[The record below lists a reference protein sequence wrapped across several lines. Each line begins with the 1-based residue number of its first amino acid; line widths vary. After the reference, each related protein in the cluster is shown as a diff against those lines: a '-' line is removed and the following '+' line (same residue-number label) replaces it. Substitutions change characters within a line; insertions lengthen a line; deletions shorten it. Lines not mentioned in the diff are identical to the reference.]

1 MFYNQA
7 RLSFLRR
14 MLQIHRNFLTT
25 CKQKSIQEAKLQA
38 YVTFSGRSMVEMLGV
53 LAIIGVLSV
62 GAMSGYSRAMMK
74 YKLNK
79 FSEGLNSLL
88 NYAFQ
93 YMPQFETSGT
103 TTSYNELMYKLNL
116 IPDGMIYDAT
126 TQRIYDTFNNQL
138 IVYKNIGQDGTTE
151 TNVLSVSM
159 DTSDISKQM
168 CQTTLTVAKEIAFA
182 LHSVAVKDDAV
193 EGGSFSDRLWGD
205 KFCSG
210 SRKCLRNMTIDDTSD
225 VCEYCD
231 DTEKS
236 CRLVIMWQ

>member
-1 MFYNQA
+1 M
-7 RLSFLRR
+7 
-14 MLQIHRNFLTT
+14 I
-25 CKQKSIQEAKLQA
+25 IQQQ
-38 YVTFSGRSMVEMLGV
+38 GRSMVEMLGV

-62 GAMSGYSRAMMK
+62 GAMSGYSKAMMK

-88 NYAFQ
+88 NYALQ
-93 YMPQFETSGT
+93 YTPQFETSGSQT
-103 TTSYNELMYKLNL
+103 YYNELMYKLNL

-138 IVYKNIGQDGTTE
+138 IVYRNIEQDGITE
-151 TNVLSVSM
+151 TNVLSISM

-168 CQTTLTVAKEIAFA
+168 CQSALTVAKENAFA
-182 LHSVAVKDDAV
+182 LHSVMVKALQNDNTDP
-193 EGGSFSDRLWGD
+193 SSSDRLWGD

-210 SRKCLRNMTIDDTSD
+210 SRKCLRNMTIADTSD

-231 DTEKS
+231 DTKKN
-236 CRLVIMWQ
+236 CRLVIVWQ